1 MSNLK
6 NDMLEDALTHF
17 MTRSRFDTKIHKH
30 SKYCDSW
37 AIDTSGTGQIPF
49 HLISSGRGWLHVDGC
64 EAKLLQSGD
73 LVLFPRDIPHAV
85 SNSEAAPDKKII
97 NAISEV
103 EINKPFTSIL
113 CGFYIFE
120 SDAAQLMLNDL
131 EEVVIFKNAR
141 NNPATAGLGNII
153 EATMHELENDYPG
166 RASALCDLA
175 RLLLLH
181 LLRDRFSEGSMTGY
195 LAALSD
201 PGISRALLLIHS
213 RFNEDWSLVE
223 LAREAGMSRT
233 SFANKFNRYV
243 GMPAA
248 RYLSLWRMQEA
259 TTLLKTSLKSIA
271 QIAQL
276 CGYQSVVSFSKA
288 YKKTTGKT
296 PKQMRS
302 QFIKELDKTNYAIRK
317 SV

>member
-1 MSNLK
+1 MSNLN
-6 NDMLEDALTHF
+6 NDIIEDALTHF
-17 MTRSRFDTKIHKH
+17 MTRSKFDTKIHKH
-30 SKYCDSW
+30 RKYCDNW
-37 AIDTSGTGQIPF
+37 VIDTSGTGQIPF

-64 EAKLLQSGD
+64 EPKLLQSGD
-73 LVLFPRDIPHAV
+73 LVLFPRDTPHAV
-85 SNSEAAPDKKII
+85 SNSEAVPDKKTI
-97 NAISEV
+97 NTTVAI

-131 EEVVIFKNAR
+131 DEVVIFKNAR
-141 NNPATAGLGNII
+141 NNPTAVGLGKII

-166 RASALCDLA
+166 RGSALCDLA

-181 LLRDRFSEGSMTGY
+181 LLRERFSEGSTTGY

-213 RFNEDWSLVE
+213 RFNEDWSLVD

-233 SFANKFNRYV
+233 SFANKFHRYV

-259 TTLLKTSLKSIA
+259 TAFLKTSLKSIA

-276 CGYQSVVSFSKA
+276 CGYQSTVSFSKA

-302 QFIKELDKTNYAIRK
+302 QFMKKLEKENYAIRK
-317 SV
+317 NL